1 MTKLLLDKLGG
12 RQTIH
17 RKNIVIL
24 DDLNSD
30 LITKGYEG
38 RRLLR
43 ILGSFDLHNVIK
55 DLTRTTV
62 TTFTVPDLLITIDT
76 TKIIASGTFD
86 PGLSDHCL
94 VYGIIKLQ
102 RKRTPPK
109 YICAKNY
116 KQVNIEKLKHVYYC
130 PMVCNR
136 GIR

>member
-12 RQTIH
+12 RHTIQ

-62 TTFTVPDLLITIDT
+62 TTFTVPDLITIDT

-86 PGLSDHCL
+86 PGLSNHCL

-102 RKRTPPK
+102 RKRTPLK
-109 YICAKNY
+109 YISAKNY

>member
-62 TTFTVPDLLITIDT
+62 TTFDLLITIDT

-86 PGLSDHCL
+86 SGLSDHCL

>member
-1 MTKLLLDKLGG
+1 MTKLLMDKLGG

-62 TTFTVPDLLITIDT
+62 TTFDLLITIDT

-86 PGLSDHCL
+86 SGLSDHCL

-109 YICAKNY
+109 YISAKNY

>member
-62 TTFTVPDLLITIDT
+62 TTFDLLITIDT

-86 PGLSDHCL
+86 SGLSDHCL

-109 YICAKNY
+109 YISAKNY
-116 KQVNIEKLKHVYYC
+116 KQVNIEKLKHVYYY

>member
-12 RQTIH
+12 RHTIH

-62 TTFTVPDLLITIDT
+62 TTFDLLITIDT

-86 PGLSDHCL
+86 SGLSDHCL

-109 YICAKNY
+109 YISAKNY

-130 PMVCNR
+130 PMVCNQ

>member
-12 RQTIH
+12 RHTIH

-62 TTFTVPDLLITIDT
+62 TTFDLLITIDT

-86 PGLSDHCL
+86 SGLSDHCL

-109 YICAKNY
+109 YISAKNY

>member
-12 RQTIH
+12 RHTIQ

-62 TTFTVPDLLITIDT
+62 TTFTVPDLITIDT

-109 YICAKNY
+109 YISAKNY
-116 KQVNIEKLKHVYYC
+116 KTKTCLLLPNGL
-130 PMVCNR
+130 
-136 GIR
+136 

>member
-1 MTKLLLDKLGG
+1 M
-12 RQTIH
+12 H

-86 PGLSDHCL
+86 SGLSNHCL

-109 YICAKNY
+109 YISAKNY
-116 KQVNIEKLKHVYYC
+116 KQLTLK
-130 PMVCNR
+130 N
-136 GIR
+136 

>member
-1 MTKLLLDKLGG
+1 M
-12 RQTIH
+12 
-17 RKNIVIL
+17 IL

-62 TTFTVPDLLITIDT
+62 TTFTVPDLITIDT
-76 TKIIASGTFD
+76 TKIASGTFD

-109 YICAKNY
+109 YISAKNY

>member
-1 MTKLLLDKLGG
+1 M
-12 RQTIH
+12 
-17 RKNIVIL
+17 IL

-86 PGLSDHCL
+86 PGLSEHYL

-109 YICAKNY
+109 YISAKNY